1 MSSSYPLSILFD
13 YDATRSLI
21 TDPSQLDPLLDT
33 EEGRASCCAFKRTFK
48 HYPEKFLEMELDR
61 RNRCT
66 TNGVN
71 YVPPKL
77 SDSADAT
84 FERIKK
90 MNRAIKT
97 SQEKKRRL
105 AMTPQERR
113 KISAKRAE
121 SRRRK
126 LSRETEEDTKQRLD
140 VGASY
145 RKGYRER
152 KFEAECKKRYMKY
165 PQRGDGDTISMVR
178 ARRREHRDMIES
190 RWFELNE
197 NGYPQDNVPDPYS
210 FGDVVLQCHA
220 RRARGMKGHASRD
233 SYKKTLRACLKCKKR
248 DVAKKVYKNG
258 RVLCFD
264 CEYGHNKGR

>member
-140 VGASY
+140 VDASY

-220 RRARGMKGHASRD
+220 PPRLLLEFRLVQLFTRD
-233 SYKKTLRACLKCKKR
+233 LW
-248 DVAKKVYKNG
+248 G
-258 RVLCFD
+258 
-264 CEYGHNKGR
+264 